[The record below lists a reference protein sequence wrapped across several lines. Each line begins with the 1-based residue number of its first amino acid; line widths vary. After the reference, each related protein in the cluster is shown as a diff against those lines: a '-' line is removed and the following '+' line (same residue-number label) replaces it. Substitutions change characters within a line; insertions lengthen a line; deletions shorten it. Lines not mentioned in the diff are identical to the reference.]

1 MKRSSLITLLSVII
15 FCHAEAQS
23 ITGVWRGKVSRGI
36 KIYNLELKLI
46 KNGDSLSGTS
56 YYYHSPTN
64 YSRFRVKGYFDLSGD
79 IVWWDKELVESK
91 GGRISSPNTTPFRFA
106 ADFNCPGDDIM
117 KLDGTAD
124 KKGDE
129 SKDHEVHLSK
139 VEAPYFKDEWDE
151 VIEDFPYYA
160 SVPAYIDSIERS
172 SIVSSEPPSVTPSKS
187 SPTAPVPVPKA
198 ETAPPVAVAKAEPPP
213 APVPVPKPETAP
225 PVAVAKAEPPP
236 APVPVPKAETTPPV
250 AVAKAEPPPAPVPVP
265 KPETTPPVAVA
276 KAEPPPAPVPIPEP
290 EKKNMPATVAAPAAI
305 GQKTEIPSGIKAP
318 KTIEDIFVE
327 RKKILVEEILV
338 SGDSILLD
346 FYDNAEVDGDSI
358 TLFLNGKMIHQH
370 VLLKTIPFEFKIA
383 VADLEEQNE
392 LTMVAEN
399 LGSIPPNTS
408 LMIVWVNGVRHEARL
423 ESTENSSAMIR
434 FRKKPDPVKK

>member
-1 MKRSSLITLLSVII
+1 MHRLFDAMKRSSLITLLSVII

-187 SPTAPVPVPKA
+187 SPTAPVPVPK
-198 ETAPPVAVAKAEPPP
+198 
-213 APVPVPKPETAP
+213 
-225 PVAVAKAEPPP
+225 
-236 APVPVPKAETTPPV
+236 
-250 AVAKAEPPPAPVPVP
+250 
-265 KPETTPPVAVA
+265 PETTPPVAVA